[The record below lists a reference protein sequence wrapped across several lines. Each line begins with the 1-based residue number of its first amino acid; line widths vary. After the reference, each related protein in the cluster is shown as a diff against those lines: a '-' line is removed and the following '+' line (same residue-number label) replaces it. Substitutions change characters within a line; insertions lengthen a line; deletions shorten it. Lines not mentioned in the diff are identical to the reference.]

1 MNFSELHLNLLEAK
15 QTDSSKMEAVS
26 PTPCTNSSK
35 CQNSSYSLARSNETE
50 NIPTQDREL
59 VSTVAD
65 LENIDNN
72 SEANAE
78 VTKTG

>member
-1 MNFSELHLNLLEAK
+1 MNFSKLHLNLLEVK
-15 QTDSSKMEAVS
+15 QTDSSKMEAVP

-35 CQNSSYSLARSNETE
+35 CQNSSCSLAGSNETE